1 MEKSPSHH
9 TPSRSFVGS
18 QARQAVTLKPMK
30 PTTVRDS
37 RFLLG
42 RRSSAIRSVATTG
55 DATDPRARGK
65 EPATTT
71 KTTKTTM
78 QTRGRR
84 ATVSIFALVLAVLAG
99 CASVA
104 RASPGDSF
112 CEYWAAHLTCVAIWD
127 ATTCDANSL
136 CTHNG
141 SDCELTDESTHQ
153 MSVLEKS
160 APQSVALVMQIQ
172 TCTAISS
179 EGECTSYCAWDDGN
193 CLLADSFFT
202 ATYATCYEPETEETE
217 TSGTKC
223 PETSGASRV
232 GAGTATF
239 VAGAVATAGLLLA

>member
-37 RFLLG
+37 RFLFG
-42 RRSSAIRSVATTG
+42 RRSSAIRSVAATG
-55 DATDPRARGK
+55 DATGPRARGK

-71 KTTKTTM
+71 KTKKTTM

-84 ATVSIFALVLAVLAG
+84 ATVSIFTLALAVLAG

-112 CEYWAAHLTCVAIWD
+112 CDYFAAQLTCAEISD

-141 SDCELTDESTHQ
+141 SDCELTDGDVQATSYMT
-153 MSVLEKS
+153 KTD
-160 APQSVALVMQIQ
+160 AQSVAVVTQLA
-172 TCTAISS
+172 TCLAIASQGS
-179 EGECTSYCAWDDGN
+179 CTGDCAWEAPVCGISN
-193 CLLADSFFT
+193 SFLL
-202 ATYATCYEPETEETE
+202 ATYATC
-217 TSGTKC
+217 SG
-223 PETSGASRV
+223 TSGASRV